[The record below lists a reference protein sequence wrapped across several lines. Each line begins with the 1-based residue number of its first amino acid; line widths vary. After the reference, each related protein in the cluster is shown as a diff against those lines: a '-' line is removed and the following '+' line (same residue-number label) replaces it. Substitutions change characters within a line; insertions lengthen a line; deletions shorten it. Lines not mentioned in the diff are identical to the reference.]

1 MWFGKVCTAL
11 LYVGKL
17 VMNLW
22 YVIPEDTANG
32 LILFM
37 MAVMA
42 AALLMYV
49 PVFRKMKKEA

>member
-1 MWFGKVCTAL
+1 MGSEMCIRDR
-11 LYVGKL
+11 
-17 VMNLW
+17 W
-22 YVIPEDTANG
+22 YEMPEAAANG

-49 PVFRKMKKEA
+49 PVFRKMKKEV

>member
-1 MWFGKVCTAL
+1 M
-11 LYVGKL
+11 L
-17 VMNLW
+17 VLFLW
-22 YVIPEDTANG
+22 YGMPEAAANG

-49 PVFRKMKKEA
+49 PVFRKMKKGA